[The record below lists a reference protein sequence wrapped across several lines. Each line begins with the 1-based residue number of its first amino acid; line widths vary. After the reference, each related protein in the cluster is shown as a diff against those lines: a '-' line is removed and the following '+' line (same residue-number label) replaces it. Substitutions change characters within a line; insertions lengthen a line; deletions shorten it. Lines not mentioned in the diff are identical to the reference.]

1 MFREGYVLEVQ
12 YDESFIDEVTI
23 PLLQKIRGKQREY
36 LLSYYEYEKEMPKSM
51 KAISEEQAIKWILEQ
66 YTNEKSDRKKIK
78 EEKIYLLHL
87 MGVGDTKIGEYFGVS
102 RQTIHKKIRDFE
114 ENRLHEFRAF

>member
-23 PLLQKIRGKQREY
+23 PLLQEIRGKQREY

-114 ENRLHEFRAF
+114 ENRLQEFRPF